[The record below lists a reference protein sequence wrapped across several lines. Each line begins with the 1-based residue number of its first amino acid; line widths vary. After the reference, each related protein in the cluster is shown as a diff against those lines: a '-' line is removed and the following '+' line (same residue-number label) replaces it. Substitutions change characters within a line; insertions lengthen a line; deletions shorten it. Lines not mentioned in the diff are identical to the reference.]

1 MYDKGAGA
9 VVVQQKRGKLLTVL
23 TQQELRARDVM
34 DRMEYK
40 GLHYIFRLALL
51 ALAYAVT
58 AKIILNCFA
67 ANHVV
72 SIIWPPSGIA
82 LAALM
87 LGGNKY
93 WPGIFVGAVAGNML
107 GGAGAPLFVNLG
119 IGIGNSLEALT
130 AFWLLTH
137 YRQTSIDWDYPRDYL
152 NLAIIGSLCSLISA
166 AFGIT
171 MLYLADIVSADMFL
185 PSFIRWWQGDILGI
199 IIICPLITLCTK
211 NTDRVLGKK
220 LYLNLV
226 LCFGLAF
233 LLGQAIFLGWFD
245 QLLAFYAKPFWM
257 FLFVTWAAVAFGK
270 RGVLLLVCMVMI
282 QALSGI
288 FSGVELPYYPD
299 LSTIE
304 VKLKS
309 LWIYLIALTV
319 VGMAPALIINASKRI
334 KQDLQESEERW
345 KFALEGVGDGVWD
358 WDIKSG
364 KVILSPVFVRMY
376 DHYGDS
382 VEANTEA
389 WSSLVH
395 PDDMAQVLVD
405 FNEHLAGKTP
415 FYHNEHRVQCADG
428 TYKWILDRGMVVR
441 YDSKGQPLRMV
452 GTHSDISDRKHAET
466 QLLEANANLEARVI
480 ARTKELEIAK
490 EVAESAAQ
498 AKTEFLANMS
508 HEIRTPIS
516 SMLGMSHLVLST
528 DLNEKQRDYIEKIQ
542 LSGKQLLALVDDVL
556 DFSKLD
562 SGKMVLEK
570 SDFNIDTV
578 IESIRTLFSQSAADK
593 GLEIIFDVDP
603 RIDKNLH
610 GDSLRLSQILLNYV
624 SNAIKFSSQGKITVR
639 VFAIASSN
647 IDCLLRFEVK
657 DQGIGIAPD
666 MRKKLFASFQQA
678 DMSIRRKYGGTGLGL
693 AICRRLAEIM
703 GGEVGFDSQPGKG
716 SLFWF
721 TARLAR
727 SNLLA
732 RDHVLA
738 NGETEQ
744 IAQGLS
750 DSDSSMRGAR
760 ILLVEDNLFN
770 QQVTR
775 ELLELSGAVVT
786 VASNGQESLQRLQ
799 EGKYDCVLMDIQMP
813 VMDGLEAT
821 RAIRAAPELR
831 DNLIIAMTANA
842 WSEDRER
849 CLAVG
854 MNDFLSKPVRP
865 AQMIAILDEWL
876 ACNTPTPV
884 DMHVLTALYDGDINK
899 MRAIATKFVTFSLA
913 DIEGLQRAFEVGDLE
928 AIRVLGH
935 KMQSGARQ
943 LGAAKF
949 ADICELLEKQQ
960 EPDILSRVYP
970 RIQQLKKLL
979 AQITQQLQ
987 LNG

>member
-1 MYDKGAGA
+1 MKGTYNSGF
-9 VVVQQKRGKLLTVL
+9 
-23 TQQELRARDVM
+23 
-34 DRMEYK
+34 
-40 GLHYIFRLALL
+40 HYIFRLALL

-58 AKIILNCFA
+58 AKIILNYFA

-93 WPGIFVGAVAGNML
+93 WPGICIGAVIGNTL

-119 IGIGNSLEALT
+119 IGVGNSLEALT

-137 YRQTSIDWDYPRDYL
+137 YRQTGIDWDYPRDYL

-166 AFGIT
+166 AIGVS
-171 MLYLADIVSADMFL
+171 MLYLANIVSADMFL

-199 IIICPLITLCTK
+199 IIICPLITLFTK
-211 NTDRVLGKK
+211 VTERVLSKE
-220 LYLNLV
+220 LYLHIIF
-226 LCFGLAF
+226 CFGLAF

-245 QLLAFYAKPFWM
+245 QLLAVYAKPFWM
-257 FLFVTWAAVAFGK
+257 FLFVTWVAVAFGK

-299 LSTIE
+299 LSTVEI
-304 VKLKS
+304 KLKS
-309 LWIYLIALTV
+309 LWIYLIALTI
-319 VGMAPALIINASKRI
+319 VGMAPALIINARRRI
-334 KQDLQESEERW
+334 EQDLQESEERW
-345 KFALEGVGDGVWD
+345 KFALEGSGDGVWD
-358 WDIKSG
+358 WDITSH
-364 KVILSPVFVRMY
+364 KVLLSAYFMRMY
-376 DHYGDS
+376 GHDGES
-382 VEANTEA
+382 IEASPEA
-389 WSSLVH
+389 WSVLVH
-395 PDDMAQVLVD
+395 PDDMEQVLAD
-405 FNEHLAGKTP
+405 FDEHLSGKSP
-415 FYHNEHRVQCADG
+415 YYHNEHRVRCSDG

-441 YDSKGQPLRMV
+441 HDAKGAPLRMV
-452 GTHSDISDRKHAET
+452 GTHSDISDRKHAEA
-466 QLLEANANLEARVI
+466 QLLEVNANLEARVI
-480 ARTKELEIAK
+480 ARTKELESAK
-490 EVAESAAQ
+490 EVAESATK

-562 SGKMVLEK
+562 AGKMVLEK
-570 SDFNIDTV
+570 TDFNIDAV
-578 IESIRTLFSQSAADK
+578 VESIQTLFSQPAANK
-593 GLEIIFDVDP
+593 GLEIIFDVDS

-610 GDSLRLSQILLNYV
+610 GDSLRLGQILINYV

-657 DQGIGIAPD
+657 DQGIGIAAD

-727 SNLLA
+727 SSVLA
-732 RDHVLA
+732 TDHALA
-738 NGETEQ
+738 NGEAEQ
-744 IAQGLS
+744 VVQ
-750 DSDSSMRGAR
+750 DSSGNGSSLRGAR
-760 ILLVEDNLFN
+760 ILLAEDNLFN

-775 ELLELSGAVVT
+775 ELLELSGALVS
-786 VASNGQESLQRLQ
+786 VANNGQEALKHLK

-831 DNLIIAMTANA
+831 DNLVIAMTANA

-865 AQMIAILDEWL
+865 AQMITILDEWL
-876 ACNTPTPV
+876 ACNTQTPV
-884 DMHVLTALYDGDINK
+884 DMHVLSALYNGDIDK
-899 MRAIATKFVTFSLA
+899 IRDIAAKFILFSSA
-913 DIEGLQRAFEVGDLE
+913 DIKNLRRALHAGDFA
-928 AIRVLGH
+928 AIKVLGH

-943 LGAAKF
+943 LGAMRF
-949 ADICELLEKQQ
+949 ADICELLEKQPG
-960 EPDILSRVYP
+960 PDALLRMYP
-970 RIQQLKKLL
+970 RIQQLEKLL
-979 AQITQQLQ
+979 AQIAQQLQ

>member
-1 MYDKGAGA
+1 MKGTYNSGF
-9 VVVQQKRGKLLTVL
+9 
-23 TQQELRARDVM
+23 
-34 DRMEYK
+34 
-40 GLHYIFRLALL
+40 HYIFRLALL

-58 AKIILNCFA
+58 AKIILNYFA

-93 WPGIFVGAVAGNML
+93 WPGIFIGAVIGNAL
-107 GGAGAPLFVNLG
+107 GGAGAPLFVNIG
-119 IGIGNSLEALT
+119 IGVGNSLEALT

-137 YRQTSIDWDYPRDYL
+137 YRQTSISWDYPRDYL

-171 MLYLADIVSADMFL
+171 MLYLANIISIDMFL

-199 IIICPLITLCTK
+199 IIICPLITLFT
-211 NTDRVLGKK
+211 NVTDRVLSKA
-220 LYLNLV
+220 LYLHIIF
-226 LCFGLAF
+226 CFGLAF
-233 LLGQAIFLGWFD
+233 LLGQAIFLGWFN
-245 QLLAFYAKPFWM
+245 QLLAIYAKPFWM

-270 RGVLLLVCMVMI
+270 RGVLLLVCMAMI

-299 LSTIE
+299 LSTVEI
-304 VKLKS
+304 KLKS
-309 LWIYLIALTV
+309 LWIYLIALTI
-319 VGMAPALIINASKRI
+319 VGMAPALIINARRRI
-334 KQDLQESEERW
+334 EQDLQESEERW
-345 KFALEGVGDGVWD
+345 KFALEGSGDGVWD
-358 WDIKSG
+358 WDITSH
-364 KVILSPVFVRMY
+364 KVLLSAYFMRMY
-376 DHYGDS
+376 GHDGES
-382 VEANTEA
+382 IEASPEA
-389 WSSLVH
+389 WSVLVH
-395 PDDMAQVLVD
+395 PDDMEQVLAE
-405 FNEHLAGKTP
+405 FNDHLAGKTP
-415 FYHNEHRVQCADG
+415 FYHNEHRVRCRDG
-428 TYKWILDRGMVVR
+428 SYKWILDRGMVVR
-441 YDSKGQPLRMV
+441 HDAHGAPLRMV
-452 GTHSDISDRKHAET
+452 GTHSDISDRKHAEA

-480 ARTKELEIAK
+480 ARTKELESAK
-490 EVAESAAQ
+490 EVAESATQ

-562 SGKMVLEK
+562 AGKMVLEK
-570 SDFNIDTV
+570 ADFNIDTV
-578 IESIRTLFSQSAADK
+578 VESIQTLFFQPAADK

-610 GDSLRLSQILLNYV
+610 GDSLRLGQVLINYV

-657 DQGIGIAPD
+657 DQGIGIAPE

-727 SNLLA
+727 SNA
-732 RDHVLA
+732 LA
-738 NGETEQ
+738 NGDTEPVTQ
-744 IAQGLS
+744 NLS
-750 DSDSSMRGAR
+750 DSVPVLHGAR
-760 ILLVEDNLFN
+760 ILLAEDNLFN

-775 ELLELSGAVVT
+775 ELLELSGALVS
-786 VASNGQESLQRLQ
+786 VANNGQEALKRLK
-799 EGKYDCVLMDIQMP
+799 EGAYDCVLMDIQMP

-831 DNLIIAMTANA
+831 DNLVIAMTANA

-865 AQMIAILDEWL
+865 AQMIAMLDEWL
-876 ACNTPTPV
+876 ACNTPTPL
-884 DMHVLTALYDGDINK
+884 DMHVLTALYDGDIDR
-899 MRAIATKFVTFSLA
+899 MRAIATKFVAFSRI

-928 AIRVLGH
+928 TIRVLGH

-943 LGAAKF
+943 IGAAKF
-949 ADICELLEKQQ
+949 ADICESLEKQQ
-960 EPDILSRVYP
+960 SPDILLRVHP

-979 AQITQQLQ
+979 IQIAQQLQ